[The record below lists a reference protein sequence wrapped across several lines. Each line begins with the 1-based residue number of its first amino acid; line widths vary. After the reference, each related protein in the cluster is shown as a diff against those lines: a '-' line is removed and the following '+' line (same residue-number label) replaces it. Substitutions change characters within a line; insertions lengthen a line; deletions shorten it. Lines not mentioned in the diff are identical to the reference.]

1 MKKLYIS
8 FLAVMTAGTFHSQ
21 VKSVVGPRLDK
32 KATFEIGSNVAHK
45 HSPVVKSTVI
55 WSNDFSNPSDWAT
68 ANAGAPD
75 HTLGDWTITTNLNS
89 AQSNPPQ
96 SQIASLVPAG
106 HTTAANGYAIINSDA
121 EGTNGLQNAWIYC
134 TSNIDLSAQ
143 QNIVL
148 TFQQTHRRYA
158 ETTLVIYSTNG
169 GTTWQEIEVN
179 GDMTTN
185 TNTTNPD
192 TYQLNMSSQIG
203 GQDSVKIG
211 FKYIGNYD
219 WFWAIDDVKL
229 VTPEDYDL
237 EMTNLYWGSTGFW
250 GARLPYYQIPADQ
263 VTEINFG
270 GIVSNLG
277 ALDQNDVTFTASL
290 TGGAYTG
297 SSTPSTITAGYYDT
311 LEVTAALTPPTTS
324 ATHTVNLAATSAAT
338 DAAPANNTINN
349 FTSFSVNP
357 YIYARDKGSIV
368 SGSFNGGDGF
378 EVGNIF
384 DIFSNTSLGGGNVV
398 INAAAEVGAEM
409 FLKLYT
415 IDPATGDFVYAD
427 ESDPYV
433 ITANDLGEE
442 VTLAFLGGSYPL
454 NAGESYLLVAGSFGD
469 GGATNDLV
477 VGTAGT
483 SEAQTTFYFDYTDN
497 TWYYTTST
505 PMVRMNFDPV
515 LGVKE
520 QVASFGVEVAP
531 NPAADATQVSFNVKN
546 TSDAIINVID
556 MAGKVVATQT
566 LAAVN
571 GAQNVEINTSALNSG
586 MYTVSVTANGTTV
599 TEKLAVRK

>member
-1 MKKLYIS
+1 MKKLYVS
-8 FLAVMTAGTFHSQ
+8 FIALMAAGTFHAQ
-21 VKSVVGPRLDK
+21 VKSVNAPRLDK
-32 KATFEIGSNVAHK
+32 KASFEVGSSVAHK
-45 HSPVVKSTVI
+45 HSSAVKSTVI
-55 WSNDFSNPSDWAT
+55 WSNDFSNPNDWAT

-75 HTLGDWTITTNLNS
+75 HTSGDWTITTNLNS
-89 AQSNPPQ
+89 AQSTPPS

-106 HTTAANGYAIINSDA
+106 HTSASNGYAIINSDA
-121 EGTNGLQNAWIYC
+121 EGSAGLQNAWIYFA
-134 TSNIDLSAQ
+134 SNIDLTTQPNVA
-143 QNIVL
+143 L

-158 ETTLVIYSTNG
+158 ESTYVIYSTNG

-192 TYQLNMSSQIG
+192 TYQLNLSSQIG
-203 GQDSVKIG
+203 GQDSVRIG
-211 FKYIGNYD
+211 FKYIGNFD
-219 WFWAIDDVKL
+219 WFWAVDDVKL

-250 GARLPYYQIPADQ
+250 GARLPYYQIATDQ
-263 VTEINFG
+263 ITAIDFG
-270 GIVSNLG
+270 GIVSNIG
-277 ALDQNDVTFTASL
+277 ALDQNDITFTASL

-297 SSTPSTITAGYYDT
+297 SSTPSTIVAGTYDT

-357 YIYARDKGSIV
+357 YIYARDKGTIV
-368 SGSFNGGDGF
+368 GGSYNAGDGF

-384 DIFSNTSLGGGNVV
+384 DIFSNTSIGGGNVV
-398 INAAAEVGAEM
+398 INAAAEVGTEM

-415 IDPATGDFVYAD
+415 IDPATGDFIYAD
-427 ESDPYV
+427 ESNPYV
-433 ITANDLGEE
+433 LTANDLGEE
-442 VTLAFLGGSYPL
+442 VTLAFIGGSYPL
-454 NAGESYLLVAGSFGD
+454 TAGESYLLVAGSLGD

-477 VGTAGT
+477 VGTSGT
-483 SEAQTTFYFDYTDN
+483 SEAQTTFYFDMTDN

-505 PMVRMNFDPV
+505 PMVRMNFDPT
-515 LGVKE
+515 LGLKE
-520 QVASFGVEVAP
+520 ANDAFGLEVAP
-531 NPAADATQVSFNVKN
+531 NPATDATTVTFTVKN
-546 TSDAIINVID
+546 TSDASITVID

-566 LAAVN
+566 LSGVN
-571 GAQNVEINTSALNSG
+571 GTQAVEINTSALNSG
-586 MYTVSVTANGTTV
+586 MYTVNVTANGTAV
-599 TEKLAVRK
+599 SQKLAVRK

>member
-1 MKKLYIS
+1 MKKLYVS
-8 FLAVMTAGTFHSQ
+8 FLAVMAAGTFHAQ
-21 VKSVVGPRLDK
+21 VKSVNAPRLDK
-32 KATFEIGSNVAHK
+32 KASFEVGSSVAHK
-45 HSPVVKSTVI
+45 HSSAVKSTVI
-55 WSNDFSNPSDWAT
+55 WSNDFSNPNDWAT

-75 HTLGDWTITTNLNS
+75 HTSGDWTITTNLNS

-106 HTTAANGYAIINSDA
+106 HSTAANGYAIINSDA
-121 EGTNGLQNAWIYC
+121 EGGAGLQNAWIYYNN
-134 TSNIDLSAQ
+134 NIDLSAE

-148 TFQQTHRRYA
+148 TFQQTHRRYT

-185 TNTTNPD
+185 SNTTNPD

-211 FKYIGNYD
+211 FKYIGNWD

-250 GARLPYYQIPADQ
+250 GARLPYYQIPTDQ
-263 VTEINFG
+263 ITAIDFG

-277 ALDQNDVTFTASL
+277 ALDQNDVIFTASL

-297 SSTPSTITAGYYDT
+297 SSTPSTILAGTYDT

-324 ATHTVNLAATSAAT
+324 VTHTVNLAATSAAT
-338 DAAPANNTINN
+338 DADPANNTINN
-349 FTSFSVNP
+349 FTSFTVNP
-357 YIYARDKGSIV
+357 YIYARDKGAIV
-368 SGSFNGGDGF
+368 GGSYNAGDGF

-384 DIFSNTSLGGGNVV
+384 DIFSNTSIGGGNVV
-398 INAAAEVGAEM
+398 ISAAAEVGAQM

-415 IDPATGDFVYAD
+415 IDPATGDFIYAD

-483 SEAQTTFYFDYTDN
+483 SEAQTTFYFDYTDI

-505 PMVRMNFDPV
+505 PMVRMNFDPT
-515 LGVKE
+515 LSMKE
-520 QVASFGVEVAP
+520 AANNFGLEVAP
-531 NPAADATQVSFNVKN
+531 NPATDATNVTFNVKN
-546 TSDAIINVID
+546 TSDVIINVID

-566 LAAVN
+566 LSDVN
-571 GAQNVEINTSALNSG
+571 GTQAVEINTSALNSG
-586 MYTVSVTANGTTV
+586 MYTVNVNANGTSV
-599 TEKLAVRK
+599 SKKLAVRK